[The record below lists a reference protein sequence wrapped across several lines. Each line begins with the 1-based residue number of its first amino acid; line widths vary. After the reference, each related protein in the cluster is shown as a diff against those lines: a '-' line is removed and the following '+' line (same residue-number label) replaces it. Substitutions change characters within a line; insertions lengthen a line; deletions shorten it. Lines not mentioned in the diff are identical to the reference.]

1 MRGGEGD
8 CCVVVV
14 GAGAAGALTA
24 SHLVTSLSPRY
35 RVALVDPSPT
45 TGRGPAYSTSD
56 DRHLLNV
63 PASGMSAFPRD
74 PEHFFRWVRNHHER
88 DAQPQDFIPRRVYG
102 DYIHSLL
109 QTASEY
115 PGNARLERREEAVV
129 GVARRKDRFTVRLS
143 SGQTI
148 VARAV
153 VLATGS
159 SPGIDWAPAGLSS
172 ADVADP
178 WTEELPDG
186 DLLLVGTGLT
196 MVDVAIAADRPGRKL
211 HTVSRHDL
219 VPTAH
224 RLPTTPMV
232 PPPPGITR
240 IGTLQELQRV
250 VDAHIEQ
257 TIEETGDWR
266 AAVDGLRPVTAQLWQ
281 GLCEEDKRRFRD
293 DLARTWEI
301 HRHRM
306 SPETASRLDA
316 IADSG
321 RLVRHTGTVGSARRR
336 GTGLEVTLTDGS
348 RVTVAGLVNCTGP
361 VGRLAKD
368 PLLASLAHT
377 GLVRPGP
384 SGLGIDTADD
394 GRVLGVLPARMPLYA
409 LGALRRGNLWETT
422 AMPEIREQA
431 YDVARSVVRGLHG
444 ETRRR
449 PSDVYGLT
457 LTTDRRAAD
466 AYNKALGRLLRLQ
479 DGVEEGLE
487 QATSLDPGFAH
498 AHAALALMGHEWG
511 AAGSWRRS
519 LAAAHAAAADHDLD
533 DREVSF
539 LDAVTVR
546 LRSDEPT
553 GAAALLRHVRLFPR
567 DALAVSVAVPTV
579 AFGGLTSGRQT
590 ANLVE
595 GLGRSYGDDWW
606 YAGQLA
612 FVRQDQERWDEAESL
627 ASYALSVEPSSGH
640 AVHARAHV
648 FYETGQHAAGL
659 AWLDEWIRTHGPE
672 ANHRSHFSW
681 HAALHELGQ
690 CDIEAVQRR
699 YERELAPPLVSGSR
713 VLVDSGALLWRL
725 HVNDTWEGELP
736 ASAVRDSAPDGW
748 LITPPTAFAALH
760 SALTLAAASDP
771 VGLAALRTTSLAHA
785 DPTFRDVVAP
795 VCCALQSVVEG
806 EFGSAATQLT
816 RVLPTATALGGS
828 AAQRDVLQ
836 DTLVYALARSG
847 QGEQAAAVL
856 DERLSRRAS
865 PLDARQRAR
874 IKGGQYRETGVRE
887 DRGAA
892 SRAAASAPAWAAG
905 GRTQPRPGLPDRG

>member
-8 CCVVVV
+8 NCVVVV

-35 RVALVDPSPT
+35 RIALVDPSPT
-45 TGRGPAYSTSD
+45 TGRGAAYSTPD
-56 DRHLLNV
+56 ERHLLNV

-74 PEHFFRWVRNHHER
+74 PEHFFRWVRNHHDKE
-88 DAQPQDFIPRRVYG
+88 AQPQDFIPRSVYG
-102 DYIHSLL
+102 DYIHGLL
-109 QTASEY
+109 QTAAEY

-129 GVARRKDRFTVRLS
+129 GIARRGDRFTVRLS
-143 SGQTI
+143 SGQSI

-159 SPGIDWAPAGLSS
+159 SPGTEWAPTGVSS

-178 WTEELPDG
+178 WNDELPDG

-196 MVDVAIAADRPGRKL
+196 MVDVAISADRPGRTL

-219 VPTAH
+219 VPAAH
-224 RLPTTPMV
+224 RMPTTPLV

-240 IGTLQELQRV
+240 IGTLEELHRV
-250 VDAHIEQ
+250 VDTHIEM
-257 TIEETGDWR
+257 TVAETGDWR
-266 AAVDGLRPVTAQLWQ
+266 AAIDGLRPVTAQLWQ
-281 GLCEEDKRRFRD
+281 GLCDDDKRRFIEEH
-293 DLARTWEI
+293 ARTWEI
-301 HRHRM
+301 GRHRM
-306 SPETASRLDA
+306 SPETAGRLKAVADA
-316 IADSG
+316 G
-321 RLVRHTGTVGSARRR
+321 RLVRHTGTVASARRS

-348 RVTVAGLVNCTGP
+348 QVKVAGLVNCTGP
-361 VGRLAKD
+361 VGTLVKD

-384 SGLGIDTADD
+384 AGLGIDTTDD
-394 GRVLGVLPARMPLYA
+394 GRVLGVLPTRMPFYA
-409 LGALRRGNLWETT
+409 LGSLRRGNLWETT

-444 ETRRR
+444 ETKRR
-449 PSDVYGLT
+449 PVDVYGLT
-457 LTTDRRAAD
+457 LTTDRKAAD
-466 AYNKALGRLLRLQ
+466 AYNQALGRLLRLQ
-479 DGVEEGLE
+479 DGVEAGLE
-487 QATSLDPGFAH
+487 RATALDPGFAH
-498 AHAALALMGHEWG
+498 AHAALALLGHEWG
-511 AAGSWRRS
+511 ATGSWRKS
-519 LAAAHAAAADHDLD
+519 LGAAHAAAADHHLD

-553 GAAALLRHVRLFPR
+553 GAAALLRHIRLFPR

-590 ANLVE
+590 AALVE

-606 YAGQLA
+606 YGQLA
-612 FVRQDQERWDEAESL
+612 FVRQDQERWSEAESL

-659 AWLDEWIRTHGPE
+659 AWLDEWIRTRGPE

-681 HAALHELGQ
+681 HAALHELMQ
-690 CDIEAVQRR
+690 CDTEAVRRR
-699 YERELAPPLVSGSR
+699 YERELAPPLVTGSR
-713 VLVDSGALLWRL
+713 ALVDSGALLWRL
-725 HVNDTWEGELP
+725 HVTDTWQGDLP
-736 ASAVRDSAPDGW
+736 SHEVCETAPDGW

-760 SALTLAAASDP
+760 SALTLAAASDA
-771 VGLAALRTTSLAHA
+771 VGLAALRTTSLAHD
-785 DPTFRDVVAP
+785 DPSFREVVAP
-795 VCCALQSVVEG
+795 VCCALQAAVEG
-806 EFGSAATQLT
+806 QFRSAATKLAE
-816 RVLPTATALGGS
+816 VLPRATALGGS

-865 PLDARQRAR
+865 PLDARQRAQ
-874 IKGGQYRETGVRE
+874 IKDGQFEQG
-887 DRGAA
+887 
-892 SRAAASAPAWAAG
+892 PIKAG
-905 GRTQPRPGLPDRG
+905 